1 MPTSP
6 SRLDEADRGPASAG
20 SDLDG
25 LDDPVLTALGLLVE
39 TSSGLLAA
47 VAPELESFGFSTSAF
62 EVVLRLARSPGHRQR
77 MSELTAQCALTSSGL
92 TRLVD
97 RLERVGLVRREPC
110 PSDRRGFYAV
120 VTVEGLEQ
128 LSKALPAHQATI
140 RRCYTDLL
148 EPEELEVLLGA
159 LRKVRSVVSP
169 GSDPAMTMIG
179 TP

>member
-1 MPTSP
+1 M
-6 SRLDEADRGPASAG
+6 
-20 SDLDG
+20 
-25 LDDPVLTALGLLVE
+25 
-39 TSSGLLAA
+39 
-47 VAPELESFGFSTSAF
+47 
-62 EVVLRLARSPGHRQR
+62 
-77 MSELTAQCALTSSGL
+77 TAQCALTSSGL